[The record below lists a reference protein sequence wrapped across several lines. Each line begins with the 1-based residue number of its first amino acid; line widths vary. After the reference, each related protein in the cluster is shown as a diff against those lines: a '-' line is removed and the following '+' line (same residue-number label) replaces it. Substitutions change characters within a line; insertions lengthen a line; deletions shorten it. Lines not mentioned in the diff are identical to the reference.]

1 MNKKNKIKKEKTFY
15 SPSQLKQE
23 FFPQLIKSEN
33 IDSLKSDYKQIGT
46 VLANQA
52 IEELLAH
59 S

>member
-1 MNKKNKIKKEKTFY
+1 MKEKNKNKKTKVYY
-15 SPSQLKQE
+15 SPSQLKQD

-52 IEELLAH
+52 IEELIAH